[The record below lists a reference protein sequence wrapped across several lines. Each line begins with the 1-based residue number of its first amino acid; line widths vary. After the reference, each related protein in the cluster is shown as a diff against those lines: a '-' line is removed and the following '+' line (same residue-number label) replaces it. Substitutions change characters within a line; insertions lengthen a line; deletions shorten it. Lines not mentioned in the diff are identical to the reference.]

1 MIELKGCAADAAC
14 AVPGESHCL
23 GNAVWYQ
30 VSTIESL
37 TLLGGSEALCLSM
50 RSGSSTIRMHSQS
63 STSSDMVISSL
74 QFAGRYDFDLFLLAE
89 PLQAKLCVKHYFP
102 QQPLQTEKQYLKLLL
117 AFSF

>member
-1 MIELKGCAADAAC
+1 MQPVQFREK
-14 AVPGESHCL
+14 VTVS

-30 VSTIESL
+30 VSIIESL
-37 TLLGGSEALCLSM
+37 TLLGGLKLVLSM

-117 AFSF
+117 AFNF